1 MATPTKRTPEKPA
14 ARPPNPRP
22 SVGKPRLDLDWA
34 GDEHRQFPRAKMQ
47 MPVALWIE
55 REGQMRFS
63 ASHTSENLSVSGA
76 FLTSTFFLPVG
87 TELRVRFLLEA
98 ENNDPV
104 EARAEIIRIEA
115 PDPRTGSTRS
125 GIAIRFVEFYE
136 KTEVTLARLFLSER
150 LTDFATDYLASKRA
164 RSLSSELER
173 VVDALAAWELLKVTT
188 PGNLWAPE
196 GEGGPSNL
204 PPKRAPR

>member
-1 MATPTKRTPEKPA
+1 MATTKKTTEKPA
-14 ARPPNPRP
+14 ARVPNPRP
-22 SVGKPRLDLDWA
+22 SAGKPRLNLDWT

-63 ASHTSENLSVSGA
+63 ATLSSENLSVSGA
-76 FLTSTFFLPVG
+76 FLSSTFFLPVG
-87 TELRVRFLLEA
+87 TELRVRFTLEA

-104 EARAEIIRIEA
+104 EARAEIIRIET
-115 PDPRTGSTRS
+115 PDPRGGATRS
-125 GIAIRFVEFYE
+125 GFAIRFVEFYE

-150 LTDFATDYLASKRA
+150 LTDFATDYLQSKRA

-188 PGNLWAPE
+188 PGNLWSPDG
-196 GEGGPSNL
+196 GEGATPTA
-204 PPKRAPR
+204 PKRAPR

>member
-1 MATPTKRTPEKPA
+1 MERPA
-14 ARPPNPRP
+14 ARIPNPRP
-22 SVGKPRLDLDWA
+22 SASKPRLDLDWP

-47 MPVALWIE
+47 MPVSLWIE
-55 REGQMRFS
+55 RDGVMRFS
-63 ASHTSENLSVSGA
+63 ASLQSENLSVSGA
-76 FLTSTFFLPVG
+76 FLHSTFFLPVG
-87 TELRVRFLLEA
+87 TELRVRFTLEA

-104 EARAEIIRIEA
+104 DARAEIIRNEH
-115 PDPRTGSTRS
+115 PDPRSGSERS

-150 LTDFATDYLASKRA
+150 LTDFASDYLQSKRA

-188 PGNLWAPE
+188 PGNLWAPKGDE
-196 GEGGPSNL
+196 
-204 PPKRAPR
+204 PPE